1 MNFQELV
8 DSYEMA
14 AAVLSIE
21 KTPEGH
27 YGEIR
32 IVRANSKYKQIM
44 GSGYYDNCLYT
55 EIVPKELNF
64 EDFCYRRAVLKQ
76 HIHFYAD
83 TKAME
88 VWTDGTYL
96 PLSAEYDTEKLCHF
110 LFLFEFTKKPGAD
123 KMAEVSADA
132 AAFVIKTCINLLGL
146 RADSGADAKVS
157 LAIGADWSDNGKY
170 LRLYM
175 HNADEAM
182 YADKNKFYEEHPEVR
197 RR

>member
-1 MNFQELV
+1 MKIADFRLNIEDMNFQELV

-14 AAVLSIE
+14 AAVLSVE

-64 EDFCYRRAVLKQ
+64 EDFCYRSAVLKQ
-76 HIHFYAD
+76 HLHSYAD
-83 TKAME
+83 TKEMD

-110 LFLFEFTKKPGAD
+110 LFLFEFTKKPSAD
-123 KMAEVSADA
+123 KMAEVSADV
-132 AAFVIKTCINLLGL
+132 AAFVIKICINLRGTES
-146 RADSGADAKVS
+146 RQ
-157 LAIGADWSDNGKY
+157 WC
-170 LRLYM
+170 
-175 HNADEAM
+175 
-182 YADKNKFYEEHPEVR
+182 
-197 RR
+197 

>member
-1 MNFQELV
+1 MKWLLLYFRQK
-8 DSYEMA
+8 
-14 AAVLSIE
+14 

-64 EDFCYRRAVLKQ
+64 EDFCYRSAVLKQ
-76 HIHFYAD
+76 HLHSYAD
-83 TKAME
+83 TKAMD

-96 PLSAEYDTEKLCHF
+96 PLSAEYDTENLCHF
-110 LFLFEFTKKPGAD
+110 LFLFEFTKKPSAD

-132 AAFVIKTCINLLGL
+132 AAFVL
-146 RADSGADAKVS
+146 RQRLALS
-157 LAIGADWSDNGKY
+157 LSLFTF
-170 LRLYM
+170 LRPILRPILIM
-175 HNADEAM
+175 TLQAA
-182 YADKNKFYEEHPEVR
+182 
-197 RR
+197 